1 MVKES
6 PSCNLYLPCESAYAE
21 PSWKATCVGVNPVT
35 TSPTQSTSFA
45 SGRYRPVV
53 NPHYNQTKGEI
64 TLPTGSW
71 RLLDAAT
78 DPVRAAITGSCPEY
92 GQVPYLPLVAA
103 PASSLSKITLAMEF
117 AYPLSPTLCSAVIT
131 PDGQLLYRLTRLPR
145 QPPGK
150 RFMLGVT
157 SLGEAS
163 RYQLDT
169 ASLQTQVAKGALAK
183 FTSADGRTFVA
194 PTDASL
200 QAAAKLL
207 VPDTATQTWQIPSDA
222 IRTRPEGAVAYPATM
237 VVYTEVPTR
246 GLSSTDASR
255 YAQFLKFAAADGQS
269 PGTATGQLPP
279 GYLPMT
285 PANGLGT
292 LAAYTRTAADAVAAQ
307 SGKVPPIVP
316 GATPSTSPTPST
328 SVLGGNATKSS
339 SPTSTASTSP
349 DGSSPLGG
357 GGTAIGP
364 ILRSGSATS
373 RSGGSA
379 KAPVSAPE
387 AATKGALAAIGKTAA
402 IISH

>member
-1 MVKES
+1 
-6 PSCNLYLPCESAYAE
+6 
-21 PSWKATCVGVNPVT
+21 
-35 TSPTQSTSFA
+35 
-45 SGRYRPVV
+45 
-53 NPHYNQTKGEI
+53 
-64 TLPTGSW
+64 
-71 RLLDAAT
+71 
-78 DPVRAAITGSCPEY
+78 
-92 GQVPYLPLVAA
+92 
-103 PASSLSKITLAMEF
+103 
-117 AYPLSPTLCSAVIT
+117 
-131 PDGQLLYRLTRLPR
+131 
-145 QPPGK
+145 
-150 RFMLGVT
+150 
-157 SLGEAS
+157 
-163 RYQLDT
+163 
-169 ASLQTQVAKGALAK
+169 
-183 FTSADGRTFVA
+183 
-194 PTDASL
+194 
-200 QAAAKLL
+200 
-207 VPDTATQTWQIPSDA
+207 
-222 IRTRPEGAVAYPATM
+222 M

-402 IISH
+402 IISHLAGSIVWWLVSIAAGALAGAGAFYIVARRRGVKLGLRGLIAAIKEWLSSVVARRRAPR